1 MTGLRSENLEQFV
14 GQWEKWRETI
24 QTLDVSKLVFL
35 DESGVNIALT
45 RRYGCVIWKE
55 HVHNYTPL
63 NTPKSTTM
71 LSSIRMDGTMIH
83 KEFSG
88 AVNREHFMDYV
99 TNSLTPSLHSGDI
112 VIMDNLRTHK
122 VDGVQQT
129 IQSVGA
135 QVLYLPPYSP
145 DFNPIEMLWSKIKSI
160 LRKWKARTLS
170 QLHSSIPKAYS
181 LISLSDIFAWFRE
194 TGYLHS

>member
-1 MTGLRSENLEQFV
+1 MVHASEQKRPDIKLQR
-14 GQWEKWRETI
+14 EKWKETI
-24 QTLDVSKLVFL
+24 KTLDVSKLVFL
-35 DESGVNIALT
+35 DESGVNINLT
-45 RRYGCVIWKE
+45 QRYGRAIGKE
-55 HVHNYTPL
+55 RVHDYAPL

-88 AVNREHFMDYV
+88 AVNREHFLDYV

>member
-1 MTGLRSENLEQFV
+1 
-14 GQWEKWRETI
+14 
-24 QTLDVSKLVFL
+24 
-35 DESGVNIALT
+35 
-45 RRYGCVIWKE
+45 
-55 HVHNYTPL
+55 
-63 NTPKSTTM
+63 M

>member
-1 MTGLRSENLEQFV
+1 MVHASEQKRPDIKLQR
-14 GQWEKWRETI
+14 EKWKETI
-24 QTLDVSKLVFL
+24 KTLDVSKLVFV
-35 DESGVNIALT
+35 DESGVNINMT
-45 RRYGCVIWKE
+45 RRYGRAIGKE
-55 HVHNYTPL
+55 RVHDYAPL

-88 AVNREHFMDYV
+88 AVNREHFLDYV